1 MKTKYLKATVS
12 TTTATIGTST
22 VAAARATAAVLR
34 GGARLAVSRSKSLP
48 EKNPL
53 PAGRVV
59 HLEGRGDVYLVDT
72 GEPYPGAPTVLLLH
86 GIATTA
92 SLCWFTTVDD
102 LAADYRVVLMD
113 QRWHGRG
120 VRSDRFTLS
129 ECADDTAALLTELEI
144 DQAVVVGYSM
154 GGALAQVLALQHP
167 ERIAG
172 LVLCSTA
179 TVWKGNKGEAM
190 FYPVL
195 GAVTAMG
202 RQHVSSKVRDHAD
215 ALPALADIEDEVV
228 RWAWSEF
235 RATSFWSLPEV
246 LGELGRFDV
255 RDQIASI
262 DVPTAVVVTC
272 KDKVIA
278 PVRQY
283 EMAATIPGA
292 KAFRAP
298 GGHASIVLDSA
309 NWRPVLLEA
318 LAHVTGVKAAA

>member
-1 MKTKYLKATVS
+1 VT
-12 TTTATIGTST
+12 
-22 VAAARATAAVLR
+22 AARATGAVFR
-34 GGARLAVSRSKSLP
+34 GGLRLAVARSNHLP

-53 PAGRVV
+53 PLGRLV
-59 HLEGRGDVYLVDT
+59 HLEDRGDVFVVDT

-86 GIATTA
+86 GVATTA

-102 LAADYRVVLMD
+102 LLDDYRVVLMD

-129 ECADDTAALLTELEI
+129 ECADDIAALLTALEI
-144 DQAVVVGYSM
+144 DRVVVVGYSM

-167 ERIAG
+167 ERICG

-179 TVWKGNKGEAM
+179 TVWKGNTGEAM

-195 GAVTAMG
+195 GAITAMG
-202 RQHVSSKVRDHAD
+202 RKHVSSKVRDHAD
-215 ALPALADIEDEVV
+215 ALLPLADIEDDVA

-255 RDQIASI
+255 RQQIASVS
-262 DVPTAVVVTC
+262 VPTAVVVTC
-272 KDKVIA
+272 KDKVIS

-292 KAFRAP
+292 KVFRAP
-298 GGHASIVLDSA
+298 GGHASVVLDGA
-309 NWRPVLLEA
+309 HWRPVLLEA
-318 LAHVTGVKAAA
+318 LAHVTGLKAAA

>member
-1 MKTKYLKATVS
+1 MS
-12 TTTATIGTST
+12 TPHRAPLMPSRRHPMS
-22 VAAARATAAVLR
+22 AA
-34 GGARLAVSRSKSLP
+34 
-48 EKNPL
+48 
-53 PAGRVV
+53 
-59 HLEGRGDVYLVDT
+59 
-72 GEPYPGAPTVLLLH
+72 PGQSSSCLAPTVLLLH

-92 SLCWFTTVDD
+92 SLCWFTTVAD
-102 LAADYRVVLMD
+102 LSPDYRVILMD

-120 VRSDRFTLS
+120 VRSDRFTLAD
-129 ECADDTAALLTELEI
+129 CADDTAALLTALEI
-144 DQAVVVGYSM
+144 DRAVVVGYSM
-154 GGALAQVLALQHP
+154 GGALAQVLALRHP
-167 ERIAG
+167 DRIAG

-179 TVWKGNKGEAM
+179 TVWKGNAGEAM

-202 RQHVSSKVRDHAD
+202 RQHVSSKVRIHAD
-215 ALPALADIEDEVV
+215 SLPPLADIDDDVV

-255 RDQIASI
+255 RDQIVTI
-262 DVPTAVVVTC
+262 TTPTAVIVTC
-272 KDKVIA
+272 KDRVIA

-298 GGHASIVLDSA
+298 GGHASIVLDSSH
-309 NWRPVLLEA
+309 WRPVLLEA